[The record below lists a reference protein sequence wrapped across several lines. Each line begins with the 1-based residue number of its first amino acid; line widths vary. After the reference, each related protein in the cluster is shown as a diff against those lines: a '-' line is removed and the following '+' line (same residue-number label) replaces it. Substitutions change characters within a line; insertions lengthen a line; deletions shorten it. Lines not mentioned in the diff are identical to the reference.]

1 MSYLHGR
8 TYSEGLIFIFVFSF
22 WWNRYQ
28 SQKSCE
34 WIWGVVQKRTLCSY
48 VASVCFCTWETLL
61 AIKKLWLQLRS
72 VSCVSERFSTEKI
85 QSAFEK
91 HYLRNI
97 ICIWTSVPAF
107 KKEGKKI
114 SAPEKHCLNLRSIV
128 CIWET
133 LSHLRSTVCLQL
145 KCFCLHLKKE
155 AFCAFENNN
164 NNNNCIVMLQL
175 LKMMFT

>member
-1 MSYLHGR
+1 MRVKSTLSPLTPSHPPNKKCVMSYLHGR
-8 TYSEGLIFIFVFSF
+8 TYSEGLIFIFLFSF

-28 SQKSCE
+28 SQKNCE

-72 VSCVSERFSTEKI
+72 VSCVSEKFSTEKI

-97 ICIWTSVPAF
+97 ICIWTSVPAL
-107 KKEGKKI
+107 KKEENKIKI
-114 SAPEKHCLNLRSIV
+114 SALNLRSIV

-133 LSHLRSTVCLQL
+133 LSHLRNIVSLEKHCLTW
-145 KCFCLHLKKE
+145 E
-155 AFCAFENNN
+155 ALF
-164 NNNNCIVMLQL
+164 VSS
-175 LKMMFT
+175 